1 MKEKILKVYKSKYFM
16 FIVLFLLI
24 LIIQL
29 PISFSSDD
37 VWFSKQLNNNS
48 LLDFL
53 SFRYHNWTSRIIIE
67 TFLVIITRIDVIVLK
82 ALNALL
88 FTVSIFIIIKLIKD
102 KKDKKIVWLL
112 GLLFLLYPF
121 TNMTEAGFAATTL
134 NYLWP
139 FSLGVISFLP
149 LINKEKK
156 IKSNM
161 LIYIIS
167 SLSLLYAINQEQMC
181 AIIFMFNLL
190 YLLYKIYKKE
200 KIDKYNIFCLLL
212 ASIGLIFILTCPGN
226 SIRTLEETK
235 TWYKD
240 FTNFGLIEKFYLGL
254 VPTIGVLLQNKVI
267 LGLTFI
273 ILSFASY
280 MYSKK
285 NFTKYIAVFNIILTI
300 LLMIFRTSFLELFPS
315 FVKILDIFNYQQAPD
330 FSNIK
335 IFIAVPIAILVI
347 VDLIYMILVIFKEKS
362 LLPLLIFL
370 AGFASRFIIGFS
382 PTIFASGART
392 AFILYMSLII
402 VILYTLN
409 KLYKDNKL
417 SSKNTIILNGSIVII
432 VMLTYFDNLISML

>member
-1 MKEKILKVYKSKYFM
+1 MKEKLLNIYKNKYSM

-24 LIIQL
+24 FIIQL
-29 PISFSSDD
+29 PISFSLDD
-37 VWFSKQLNNNS
+37 IWFSKQLNNNS

-53 SFRYHNWTSRIIIE
+53 NFRYHNWTSRIIIE
-67 TFLVIITRIDVIVLK
+67 TFLVFITRIDVIVLK
-82 ALNALL
+82 VLNALL
-88 FTVSIFIIIKLIKD
+88 FTVSIFIIIKLIKGN
-102 KKDKKIVWLL
+102 KTVCFL
-112 GLLFLLYPF
+112 GFLFILYPF

-149 LINKEKK
+149 LINKEKR
-156 IKSNM
+156 IKNNM

-190 YLLYKIYKKE
+190 YFFYKIYKKE
-200 KIDKYNIFCLLL
+200 KVDKYNIFCLLL
-212 ASIGLIFILTCPGN
+212 ASIGLIFILTCPGH

-240 FTNFGLIEKFYLGL
+240 FAHFGLIEKIYLGL

-273 ILSFASY
+273 ILSLASFI
-280 MYSKK
+280 YSKK
-285 NFTKYIAVFNIILTI
+285 NFTKYLSVFNIILTI
-300 LLMIFRTSFLELFPS
+300 LLMIFRTSFLEMFPS
-315 FVKILDIFNYQQAPD
+315 LVKILDIFNYQQAPD

-335 IFIAVPIAILVI
+335 IFVAVPIAILII

-362 LLPLLIFL
+362 LLPLLILL

-382 PTIFASGART
+382 PTIFASGVRT

-417 SSKNTIILNGSIVII
+417 SSKNTIILNGSVVIM